1 MKSCCLVWADV
12 PNFYLDMLDEGQKW
26 VRGVVSPTFAA
37 SLESS
42 AHRQNIATLS
52 LFCGIII

>member
-1 MKSCCLVWADV
+1 MKYCCLVWAGV

-42 AHRQNIATLS
+42 VHRQNISTLS
-52 LFCGIII
+52 LF